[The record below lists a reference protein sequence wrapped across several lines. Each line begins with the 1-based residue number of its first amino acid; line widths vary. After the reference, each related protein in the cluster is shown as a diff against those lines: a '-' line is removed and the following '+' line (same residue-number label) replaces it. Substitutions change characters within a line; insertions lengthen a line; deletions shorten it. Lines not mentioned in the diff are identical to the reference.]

1 MSKPSGTNYPKTF
14 RWYFFQVH
22 VFSCMSCP
30 SSQNHYFWWLW
41 SGCSPLPIPNREV
54 KPRIADDTALVC
66 GKVGRRQ
73 FFIRSS
79 KRDSFFCLPSP
90 QRIVSR
96 RIPPVTVFN
105 RALRLPPS
113 LVKTSRFGYLFFRLS
128 FLSSSLPLI
137 TNHPQPSK
145 TSAFHISH
153 FTFHILQIKHI
164 PPTN

>member
-73 FFIRSS
+73 FFIRAF
-79 KRDSFFCLPSP
+79 REGCSFFAQVPRLHHGRGALQLADEDLLHWIRFNSAVFRSP
-90 QRIVSR
+90 YGVSPGSR
-96 RIPPVTVFN
+96 RTL
-105 RALRLPPS
+105 RRHRAQRQTALR
-113 LVKTSRFGYLFFRLS
+113 G
-128 FLSSSLPLI
+128 I
-137 TNHPQPSK
+137 
-145 TSAFHISH
+145 
-153 FTFHILQIKHI
+153 
-164 PPTN
+164 